1 MKKYLFLIIIS
12 LLSKLSKSI
21 EDLKEHN
28 SVSKLIS
35 MVRTEIID
43 KSLQD
48 LPRRKEVQFLQMVS
62 KMINARKEYSLNEA
76 ESAYLVFKWISEN
89 IQVNYYDK
97 DLDDPINVYN
107 SGKGTPKALS
117 SLFNNFSY
125 YLKVVSDSISGYLK
139 GVNYM
144 NYDIQSDRNYTW
156 NYVEI
161 KGEYYLLDVSM
172 VADIEFRE
180 SYPEFIYLYFGTEP
194 EIFIRQHFPKESKW
208 QLLSEP
214 YTFEKFES
222 MALLN
227 PFFYLLGFKTIS
239 PDTTKIIG
247 DVKIILT
254 SDKSIPKL
262 DLVSDCFNE
271 FGILTGSLD
280 EYEDG
285 CPDEKLEIDYR
296 NEDECSLYS
305 ISIKQ
310 NYTNTYVTI
319 FDYSINYQINSS
331 LDFKRMIMPY
341 SNIE

>member
-35 MVRTEIID
+35 MVRTEMID

-125 YLKVVSDSISGYLK
+125 YLKIVSDSISGYLK

-208 QLLSEP
+208 QLLSEL
-214 YTFEKFES
+214 YTLEKFES
-222 MALLN
+222 MALLT

-239 PDTTKIIG
+239 PDITNITKKIG
-247 DVKIILT
+247 DGRIILT
-254 SDKSIPKL
+254 SDKLIPKL
-262 DLVSDCFNE
+262 DLLWACRKEYDISSGN
-271 FGILTGSLD
+271 LD
-280 EYEDG
+280 DYEDG
-285 CPDEKLEIDYR
+285 SHDEKLEIEYN
-296 NEDECSLYS
+296 NEYECSIYS
-305 ISIKQ
+305 IYIYIK
-310 NYTNTYVTI
+310 I
-319 FDYSINYQINSS
+319 I
-331 LDFKRMIMPY
+331 
-341 SNIE
+341 

>member
-1 MKKYLFLIIIS
+1 
-12 LLSKLSKSI
+12 
-21 EDLKEHN
+21 
-28 SVSKLIS
+28 
-35 MVRTEIID
+35 
-43 KSLQD
+43 
-48 LPRRKEVQFLQMVS
+48 
-62 KMINARKEYSLNEA
+62 
-76 ESAYLVFKWISEN
+76 
-89 IQVNYYDK
+89 
-97 DLDDPINVYN
+97 
-107 SGKGTPKALS
+107 
-117 SLFNNFSY
+117 
-125 YLKVVSDSISGYLK
+125 
-139 GVNYM
+139 
-144 NYDIQSDRNYTW
+144 
-156 NYVEI
+156 
-161 KGEYYLLDVSM
+161 M

-180 SYPEFIYLYFGTEP
+180 SYPEFIYLCFGTEP

-247 DVKIILT
+247 DGKIILT
-254 SDKSIPKL
+254 SDKLIQKL
-262 DLVSDCFNE
+262 DLGLDCFNDD
-271 FGILTGSLD
+271 GISSGGLD

-285 CPDEKLEIDYR
+285 SPDEKLEIDYR

-331 LDFKRMIMPY
+331 LDFKRMIIPK